1 MKSSVKWNVGIA
13 KYLSGSTNQIIN
25 TKKLQRRIHDRQD
38 EAKWFAVLRVSNLR
52 TRSDN
57 IKDASYQ
64 TTASEIKVIE
74 NFESTTFN
82 NTLEIKKQLN
92 VQNI

>member
-1 MKSSVKWNVGIA
+1 
-13 KYLSGSTNQIIN
+13 
-25 TKKLQRRIHDRQD
+25 
-38 EAKWFAVLRVSNLR
+38 VLRVSNLR